1 MTNEK
6 AIWRKGAR
14 FTKIDPDL
22 AHAEM
27 ESIRI
32 EKGQLTADLLLEKA
46 RDGSN
51 VLHSAFEWRD
61 GIAAE
66 QYRLG
71 QARQMIKSIE
81 IVYED
86 VPVEETT
93 VKYWHIVKDEEEE
106 EPIKS
111 YVPKDQALADP
122 EMRAK
127 MVLGAYKELRNFRK
141 KYKELDELAQFHD
154 LIDSLVPD

>member
-1 MTNEK
+1 MSNEK

-66 QYRLG
+66 KYRLG

-86 VPVEETT
+86 LPVEETT
-93 VKYWHIVKDEEEE
+93 VKYWHIVKEEE
-106 EPIKS
+106 EPTKS

-141 KYKELDELAQFHD
+141 KYKELDELAQFHA
-154 LIDSLVPD
+154 LIDSSVPD

>member
-1 MTNEK
+1 MSNEK

-32 EKGQLTADLLLEKA
+32 EKGQLTAGLLLEKA

-51 VLHSAFEWRD
+51 ILHSAFEWRD
-61 GIAAE
+61 GVAAE
-66 QYRLG
+66 KYRLG

-86 VPVEETT
+86 LPVEETT
-93 VKYWHIVKDEEEE
+93 VKYWHIVKEEE
-106 EPIKS
+106 EPTKS

-141 KYKELDELAQFHD
+141 KYKELDELAQFHA
-154 LIDSLVPD
+154 LIDSLIPD

>member
-1 MTNEK
+1 
-6 AIWRKGAR
+6 
-14 FTKIDPDL
+14 
-22 AHAEM
+22 
-27 ESIRI
+27 
-32 EKGQLTADLLLEKA
+32 
-46 RDGSN
+46 
-51 VLHSAFEWRD
+51 
-61 GIAAE
+61 
-66 QYRLG
+66 
-71 QARQMIKSIE
+71 MIKSIS

-106 EPIKS
+106 PTRS

-127 MVLGAYKELRNFRK
+127 MVLSAYKELRNFRK
-141 KYKELDELAQFHD
+141 KYKELDELAQFHA

>member
-1 MTNEK
+1 MSNEK

-66 QYRLG
+66 KYRLG

-86 VPVEETT
+86 LPVEETT
-93 VKYWHIVKDEEEE
+93 VKYWHIVKEEE
-106 EPIKS
+106 EPTKS

-127 MVLGAYKELRNFRK
+127 MVLGAYK
-141 KYKELDELAQFHD
+141 
-154 LIDSLVPD
+154 

>member
-6 AIWRKGAR
+6 AIWRKGSR
-14 FTKIDPDL
+14 FTKIDPDA

-27 ESIRI
+27 ESIRL

-51 VLHSAFEWRD
+51 VLHQLLNGEMA
-61 GIAAE
+61 AAE
-66 QYRLG
+66 KYRLG
-71 QARQMIKSIE
+71 QARQMIKSIS

-93 VKYWHIVKDEEEE
+93 VI
-106 EPIKS
+106 
-111 YVPKDQALADP
+111 LAHRERRRGRASQILRPQRSSTCDP
-122 EMRAK
+122 EMRQRWT
-127 MVLGAYKELRNFRK
+127 GAIK
-141 KYKELDELAQFHD
+141 
-154 LIDSLVPD
+154 S

>member
-1 MTNEK
+1 MSNEK

-32 EKGQLTADLLLEKA
+32 EKGQLTAGLLLEKA

-51 VLHSAFEWRD
+51 ILHSAFEWRD
-61 GIAAE
+61 GVAAE
-66 QYRLG
+66 KSRLG
-71 QARQMIKSIE
+71 QARQMIKSSE

-86 VPVEETT
+86 LPVEETT
-93 VKYWHIVKDEEEE
+93 VKYWHIVKEEE
-106 EPIKS
+106 EPTKS

-141 KYKELDELAQFHD
+141 KYKELDELAQFHA
-154 LIDSLVPD
+154 LIDSLIPD

>member
-1 MTNEK
+1 MSNEK

-66 QYRLG
+66 KYRLG

-86 VPVEETT
+86 LPVEETT
-93 VKYWHIVKDEEEE
+93 VKYWHIVKEEE
-106 EPIKS
+106 EPTKS

-127 MVLGAYKELRNFRK
+127 MVLGAFKELRNFRK
-141 KYKELDELAQFHD
+141 KYKELDELAQFHA

>member
-1 MTNEK
+1 MSNEK

-86 VPVEETT
+86 LPVEETT
-93 VKYWHIVKDEEEE
+93 VKYWHIVKEEE
-106 EPIKS
+106 EPTKS

-127 MVLGAYKELRNFRK
+127 MVLGAFKELRNFRK
-141 KYKELDELAQFHD
+141 KYKELDELAQFHA
-154 LIDSLVPD
+154 LIDSLIPD

>member
-1 MTNEK
+1 MSNEK

-66 QYRLG
+66 KYRLG

-86 VPVEETT
+86 LPVEETT
-93 VKYWHIVKDEEEE
+93 VKYWHIVKEEE
-106 EPIKS
+106 EPTKS

-141 KYKELDELAQFHD
+141 KYKELDELAQFHA
-154 LIDSLVPD
+154 LIDSLIPD

>member
-1 MTNEK
+1 MSNEK

-66 QYRLG
+66 KYRLG
-71 QARQMIKSIE
+71 QARQMIKSSE

-86 VPVEETT
+86 LPVEETT
-93 VKYWHIVKDEEEE
+93 VKYWHIVKEEE
-106 EPIKS
+106 EPTKS

-141 KYKELDELAQFHD
+141 KYKELDELALFHARIVS
-154 LIDSLVPD
+154 LIPD